1 MAAAR
6 AFLASISISLDWLR
20 RALSD
25 DVKTTAATD
34 PAAIKPMMMRTTMI
48 SISVKPPEFDELRMG
63 ANEFKFDRFLPIGCK
78 GGRGLRGIL
87 RSALENNGL
96 NFLVI
101 SSSRMS
107 HESDSRKFGESV
119 LGGHIVI
126 GVFQLIRAESVNF
139 KIGGVLF
146 SRVAIAIRHAPRIVW
161 DAF

>member
-20 RALSD
+20 RARSD
-25 DVKTTAATD
+25 DVRTTAATD

-48 SISVKPPEFDELRMG
+48 SISVKPLEFEKRRMG
-63 ANEFKFDRFLPIGCK
+63 ANEFKFEGFLPIGCK

-87 RSALENNGL
+87 RSALENNEL

-101 SSSRMS
+101 SSSRMF
-107 HESDSRKFGESV
+107 HGSDSRKCGALV

-126 GVFQLIRAESVNF
+126 GVFQLIRTESVNF
-139 KIGGVLF
+139 KVGGVLF
-146 SRVAIAIRHAPRIVW
+146 AWIAVAIRHAPRIGW
-161 DAF
+161 NAF